1 MAYCHTEIFRNV
13 FLIIILEKVMKKALA
28 ILGSAFL
35 IGSLPAYAADTTNPS
50 IAIVNVQQ
58 LFQTSPKIADLN
70 KQLQAK
76 FKPRQDKL
84 VAAQKSLQTEL
95 DTYKK
100 ESSTMSQKDRDALQK
115 KIGDDQT
122 ALQTD
127 ANTFQQDLNKE
138 QSKIMKGVLAQ
149 LNDIISG
156 IAKSS
161 NYQFVLDS
169 QAVIFAAPGAD
180 ITKQVEDNFDKKK

>member
-1 MAYCHTEIFRNV
+1 
-13 FLIIILEKVMKKALA
+13 MKKVLA
-28 ILGSAFL
+28 ILGTVLLAS
-35 IGSLPAYAADTTNPS
+35 SLSAYAADAATPS
-50 IAIVNVQQ
+50 IAVVNVQQ
-58 LFQTSPKIADLN
+58 LFQTSPKIAELN

-95 DTYKK
+95 DNYKK
-100 ESSTMSQKDRDALQK
+100 ESSTMTQKDRDALQK

-122 ALQTD
+122 TLQTD
-127 ANTFQQDLNKE
+127 ANAFQQDLNKE

-149 LNDIISG
+149 LNEIISST
-156 IAKSS
+156 AKTS

-169 QAVIFAAPGAD
+169 QAVIFATDGAD
-180 ITKQVEDNFDKKK
+180 ITKQVQKAFDEKK